1 MGPFAP
7 WLSGPG
13 ERCCAHGRTGA
24 SAGDGAPAG
33 ATWDVGGSPNVIE
46 ELDPGECLALLAGE
60 EVGRLIVSGRPP
72 QVYPVNFA
80 LDGATVLV
88 RTAPGTK
95 LDAVRADAEVAF
107 EVDSI
112 DRATHTGWS
121 VVVTGHVREELH
133 LHDDGGPRPE
143 PWSSGVRAYW
153 LRLEPTTTTGR
164 RVRSGPGASR
174 PPGPSQRDAPA
185 T

>member
-1 MGPFAP
+1 MARPDRAP
-7 WLSGPG
+7 KGV
-13 ERCCAHGRTGA
+13 
-24 SAGDGAPAG
+24 SA
-33 ATWDVGGSPNVIE
+33 ATWDVGASPNVIE
-46 ELDPGECLALLAGE
+46 ELDPEECLALLAGE
-60 EVGRLIVSGRPP
+60 EVGRLVVSGRPP
-72 QVYPVNFA
+72 QVFPVNFA

-112 DRATHTGWS
+112 DRASHTGWS
-121 VVVTGHVREELH
+121 VVVTGKAREELH
-133 LHDDGGPRPE
+133 LHDDGSARPE

-153 LRLEPTTTTGR
+153 LRLDPTAITGR
-164 RVRSGPGASR
+164 RVRTGPDPARGTGS
-174 PPGPSQRDAPA
+174 PPAVPA